1 MSQPLTLYHRKG
13 CHLCEQMLAELR
25 SLYGEHVSVTLI
37 DVDSDPGLRARYG
50 QRVPVLVGGSRV
62 FGQRAAGSHSLG
74 RIPERQLKAVLPMP
88 V

>member
-62 FGQRAAGSHSLG
+62 LGSG
-74 RIPERQLKAVLPMP
+74 RLDRIRLEEYLSGN
-88 V
+88 